1 MASLSKPKTTTPT
14 PGDFAQIAFTVL
26 GLFILCALALV
37 TLDIFMVNFNTVETL
52 WGSFWANPLYQIG
65 AGVFVGLVELTIIVT
80 TFFRAA
86 VNDRGKYI
94 NENDYAYGTG
104 LVIFMLLAL
113 DALPSISGVG
123 ILFTITAIITFFVA
137 TLILLGVD
145 KIKSFV
151 KSR

>member
-1 MASLSKPKTTTPT
+1 MSSISKPATPT
-14 PGDFAQIAFTVL
+14 QSDFTKIAFTVL
-26 GLFILCALALV
+26 GLFILCTLALV
-37 TLDIFMVNFNTVETL
+37 TLGIFMVNFNTVETL
-52 WGSFWANPLYQIG
+52 WGSFWANQLSQIG
-65 AGVFVGLVELTIIVT
+65 AGVFVGLIELTIIAT
-80 TFFRAA
+80 IFFRAA

-104 LVIFMLLAL
+104 LLIFILLVL
-113 DALPSISGVG
+113 DALPSTSGAG